1 MVYKS
6 LEEAVVA
13 AKIMCETLE
22 TYVKITLCPEGTGY
36 ELFGTG
42 KFVINVKE

>member
-1 MVYKS
+1 MYKT

-13 AKIMCETLE
+13 AKEMCEVLE

-42 KFVINVKE
+42 KFVMNVKEK